1 MVAYRC
7 FLLTFC
13 SLFKSLPMLH
23 TPVYVGCL
31 AGVIQVTTP
40 WTLGA
45 FRQRYEV
52 EKSEVGIEGEGRV
65 EWNRGM

>member
-1 MVAYRC
+1 
-7 FLLTFC
+7 
-13 SLFKSLPMLH
+13 MLH